1 MLSGLGSVQILEL
14 ISNLFLS
21 LISANVKISFCDHW
35 DASSLQTAS
44 FLSPIPFFT
53 KAEF

>member
-14 ISNLFLS
+14 ISNLFSS
-21 LISANVKISFCDHW
+21 LISANVKISFCEYW
-35 DASSLQTAS
+35 DAPSLQTAS
-44 FLSPIPFFT
+44 FLSPIPCFP